1 MTCLEIADFLF
12 DYLSGELAADVRA
25 RFERHLAL
33 CGNCRAYLA
42 TYQATI
48 RLASGATATA
58 TAPAVPE
65 DLVVAIV
72 DSLRGAR

>member
-12 DYLSGELAADVRA
+12 DYLSGELAADVRL

-42 TYQATI
+42 TYRATI
-48 RLASGATATA
+48 RLASAANVTATA
-58 TAPAVPE
+58 AAVPE
-65 DLVVAIV
+65 ELVTAIV
-72 DSLRGAR
+72 DSLRAAR